1 MVHINYKS
9 TFLILSLFFCHVLA
23 VGAQTDCGR
32 NCSYEFVEKND
43 STVEL
48 RVSINGHS
56 GKADYYIIKS
66 ENVVPLPKFNGRYK
80 DCLVFMHG
88 YGQHYRR
95 LTVFQ
100 VSNDMIIK
108 EDYEHEMCMEPDGKE
123 SYLFFYNG
131 QPIKMTYNYRT
142 TKVKF
147 KKLRNRGKY
156 EIFKGKTIVSC
167 ENKFYVDFE
176 DQRGL

>member
-1 MVHINYKS
+1 MKKI
-9 TFLILSLFFCHVLA
+9 ILFSVLLLLC
-23 VGAQTDCGR
+23 GYLTIDAQTDCGR
-32 NCSYEFVEKND
+32 NSSYEFVEMND

-56 GKADYYIIKS
+56 GKVDYYIIKS

-108 EDYEHEMCMEPDGKE
+108 EDYEHEMCLESDGKE
-123 SYLFFYNG
+123 SYLFFYDG

-142 TKVKF
+142 TTVKF
-147 KKLRNRGKY
+147 KKLRNRGEY

-167 ENKFYVDFE
+167 ENKFYVAPLIKKE
-176 DQRGL
+176 K